1 MDSITGSTKW
11 DIFVVYILVCTVFI
25 AFCCVCVIFM
35 FWCCPARDPSGGAA
49 LSAGGGRD
57 AIHSGVLQISL
68 RIHMRRSDALIKEVH
83 FPFLLILTAMWRKFS
98 LFFCTDRT
106 RTRFLVR

>member
-1 MDSITGSTKW
+1 MMESITGSTKW

-57 AIHSGVLQISL
+57 DACHSCIPSSVLQISL
-68 RIHMRRSDALIKEVH
+68 RIY
-83 FPFLLILTAMWRKFS
+83 
-98 LFFCTDRT
+98 
-106 RTRFLVR
+106 

>member
-1 MDSITGSTKW
+1 MMESITGSTKW

-57 AIHSGVLQISL
+57 DACHSCIPSSVLQISL
-68 RIHMRRSDALIKEVH
+68 RIHPNEEK
-83 FPFLLILTAMWRKFS
+83 KK
-98 LFFCTDRT
+98 
-106 RTRFLVR
+106 